1 MEIAKFAQLFNRRII
16 ILAVLTAIL
25 ISLTMP
31 LSYVALQIH
40 HAWKV
45 NQLHAVATAQLIQQA
60 VQENPVYWQYATH
73 KLSAMLET
81 QSRDPEIYLVEVY
94 DARKNLLHQ
103 EQAADQPLV
112 LPPLTALVE
121 IQYGGNVVGYVES
134 QKNIEPIAM
143 TGFYLL
149 LFFSALGLSL
159 ARAIYYYPVK
169 IVREASQTVRQ
180 TLSELRAS
188 RKELERSNHELT
200 AALATIEQTNKQI
213 IQQEKLAGLGQMA
226 AGVAHEIN
234 NPLAYVANN
243 TEILIQYFASFVA
256 LAACCRE
263 FQAEAGRPVEFT
275 VGIAIQGRNYLQRT
289 AN

>member
-1 MEIAKFAQLFNRRII
+1 
-16 ILAVLTAIL
+16 
-25 ISLTMP
+25 
-31 LSYVALQIH
+31 
-40 HAWKV
+40 
-45 NQLHAVATAQLIQQA
+45 
-60 VQENPVYWQYATH
+60 
-73 KLSAMLET
+73 
-81 QSRDPEIYLVEVY
+81 
-94 DARKNLLHQ
+94 
-103 EQAADQPLV
+103 
-112 LPPLTALVE
+112 
-121 IQYGGNVVGYVES
+121 
-134 QKNIEPIAM
+134 M

-263 FQAEAGRPVEFT
+263 FQAEAGRRKS
-275 VGIAIQGRNYLQRT
+275 IN
-289 AN
+289 